1 MSEVQENPYAPGVVQ
16 KKHVHSEVEAIRHKH
31 LSHEAS
37 IKSVGFLYLL
47 GGAIGLLIG
56 TSYVIPGISIMSSP
70 QRMGQ
75 MSMQSYGAVFMIVG
89 VIVFLLG
96 VAQMAVG
103 SGFRRLAL
111 WSKIPGAI
119 LAGIGML
126 LFPIGTLINGYVL
139 YLLLSAKGSM
149 VFSPEYKEVIFQ
161 TPHMKYKTSIVVWV
175 FVGLLALLFVI
186 AIVAALFNA

>member
-119 LAGIGML
+119 LAAIGML

-186 AIVAALFNA
+186 AIVAALFSA

>member
-1 MSEVQENPYAPGVVQ
+1 
-16 KKHVHSEVEAIRHKH
+16 
-31 LSHEAS
+31 
-37 IKSVGFLYLL
+37 
-47 GGAIGLLIG
+47 
-56 TSYVIPGISIMSSP
+56 
-70 QRMGQ
+70 
-75 MSMQSYGAVFMIVG
+75 MIVG

-119 LAGIGML
+119 LAAIGML

>member
-119 LAGIGML
+119 LAAIGML